1 MQFAPVMTC
10 PRVPRRTGPRKL
22 LRELGLLPHRKTAR
36 RWVVTTHNPSS
47 HDWSPTPAG
56 EPLAKLRFLARCL
69 AFWFIYF
76 TLLRVAF
83 LGYHLA
89 ESRALTAGVLAGLLL
104 RGARMDISAA
114 GYLAIIPTLLL
125 AVAPLIPAR
134 AMRTTFRAYSYVAI
148 FFAAVLATTDLD
160 IFAKWGARVDSS
172 LLPYL
177 RTPSEAAAS
186 AESSPLVWLVV
197 ILIALIAIGIY
208 GYDKIVDAHLAK
220 AQGGRLSRTTLPL
233 LLTGV
238 LLLVPIRGGVQ
249 WTPLNPSST
258 YFSHSDFANQAG
270 LNVAWNFLHSL
281 TLRDYRTTNPYASA
295 ITEPEARR
303 LVDSLLH
310 TSDASTRKLLR
321 VTRPNVI
328 VIIWESGT
336 AKVIQRLSGLAG
348 ITPHFDSLSHTGVL
362 FDAIY
367 ASGNRSAK
375 GLAAILSGWPAQANA
390 PILSSPARAARL
402 PGLAEDLARAGYHT
416 AFYYGGELEFADF
429 KSYLVAHGFDRIVG
443 ENDFD
448 RRDWSSKWGAHD
460 HVVLARLFADVR
472 TFPRPFFATLFTLS
486 SHEPYDVPMEPVI
499 AGATEQSKFL
509 NAHIYT
515 DRSLGAFIAKAS
527 REAWWD
533 STLVVIIA
541 DHGHPL
547 PKLPP
552 LAGESAS
559 MLYHIPMLWLG
570 GALAVRDTVVNV
582 VGSQVDVAPTLLAQ
596 LGLAHEQYKWGKNLL
611 AADVRPFAFFSYLD
625 GFGWVD
631 ARGRMVYGYNTRQ
644 VMQRTPG
651 ANDGQVR
658 AGEAYQRLSYQD
670 FLGR

>member
-1 MQFAPVMTC
+1 MTPPAAAS
-10 PRVPRRTGPRKL
+10 PRDLARTP
-22 LRELGLLPHRKTAR
+22 
-36 RWVVTTHNPSS
+36 
-47 HDWSPTPAG
+47 G
-56 EPLAKLRFLARCL
+56 EPLAKLVFLARYL
-69 AFWFIYF
+69 VFWFLYF

-83 LGYHLA
+83 LVYHGAESAPLGAATLA
-89 ESRALTAGVLAGLLL
+89 EVLL

-114 GYLAIIPTLLL
+114 AYLAVIPTLLL
-125 AVAPLIPAR
+125 AFAPLIPAR
-134 AMRTTFRAYSYVAI
+134 AMTIVLRAYSYVAI
-148 FFAAVLATTDLD
+148 FFAAVLVTTDLD

-177 RTPSEAAAS
+177 KTPSEAAAS
-186 AESSPLVWLVV
+186 AESSPLLLLVV
-197 ILIALIAIGIY
+197 ILIALIALGILCY
-208 GYDKIVDAHLAK
+208 KRIVEMHAAE
-220 AQGGRLSRTTLPL
+220 APGGRLVRTAPPL
-233 LLTGV
+233 LLTVV

-281 TLRDYRTTNPYASA
+281 TIRDYRTTNPYAAA
-295 ITEPEARR
+295 ISEADART

-310 TSDASTRKLLR
+310 ATDSTTRHLLR
-321 VTRPNVI
+321 VRKPNVI
-328 VIIWESGT
+328 IVIWESGT
-336 AKVIQRLSGLAG
+336 AKVVQRLGGLPN
-348 ITPHFDSLSHTGVL
+348 ITPYFDSLSHTGVL

-375 GLAAILSGWPAQANA
+375 GLAAILSGWPAQVNA
-390 PILSSPARAARL
+390 QILNSPARAARL
-402 PGLAEDLARAGYHT
+402 PGLAEDFASAGYHT

-443 ENDFD
+443 ESDFD
-448 RRDWSSKWGAHD
+448 RKDWSSKWGAHD
-460 HVVLARLFADVR
+460 HVVLARLLADSR

-486 SHEPYDVPMEPVI
+486 SHEPYDVPMTPVI
-499 AGATEQSKFL
+499 EGTSEQSRFL
-509 NAHIYT
+509 NALVYT
-515 DRSLGAFIAKAS
+515 DRSLGDFIGRAS
-527 REAWWD
+527 HESWWD
-533 STLVVIIA
+533 STLVIIIA

-547 PKLPP
+547 PKLSP
-552 LAGESAS
+552 LAGEDAS
-559 MLYHIPMLWLG
+559 QLYHIPMLWLG
-570 GALAVRDTVVNV
+570 GALAVRDTVVTV

-596 LGLAHEQYKWGKNLL
+596 LGLAHTQYKWGKNLL
-611 AADVRPFAFFSYLD
+611 AADVRPFAFYSYLD

-631 ARGRMVYGYNTRQ
+631 GRGRLVYGYNTRQ

-651 ANDGQVR
+651 ADEQSVR

>member
-1 MQFAPVMTC
+1 MT
-10 PRVPRRTGPRKL
+10 VSET
-22 LRELGLLPHRKTAR
+22 
-36 RWVVTTHNPSS
+36 
-47 HDWSPTPAG
+47 TPAAASPRALARTPG
-56 EPLAKLRFLARCL
+56 EPLAKLVFLARYL
-69 AFWFIYF
+69 AFWFLYF

-83 LGYHLA
+83 LLYHRA
-89 ESRALTAGVLAGLLL
+89 EAAPLGAATLAGVLVH
-104 RGARMDISAA
+104 GARMDISAA
-114 GYLAIIPTLLL
+114 SYLAIIPTILL
-125 AVAPLIPAR
+125 AFAPLIPAR
-134 AMRTTFRAYSYVAI
+134 ALTVSLRVYSYIAI

-177 RTPSEAAAS
+177 KTPSEAAAS
-186 AESSPLVWLVV
+186 AESSPLLLLVV
-197 ILIALIAIGIY
+197 ILIALIALGVV
-208 GYDKIVDAHLAK
+208 GYKRVVEMHARESF
-220 AQGGRLSRTTLPL
+220 GGRLARTAPPL
-233 LLTGV
+233 LLAGV

-281 TLRDYRTTNPYASA
+281 TIRDYRTSNPYAATIS
-295 ITEPEARR
+295 EVEARA
-303 LVDSLLH
+303 LVDSLLR
-310 TSDASTRKLLR
+310 TTDRTTRHLLR
-321 VTRPNVI
+321 VRNPNVI
-328 VIIWESGT
+328 LIIWESGT
-336 AKVIQRLSGLAG
+336 AKVIRRLGGLPN

-375 GLAAILSGWPAQANA
+375 GLAAILSGWPAQENA

-402 PGLAEDLARAGYHT
+402 PGLAEDFAHAGYHT
-416 AFYYGGELEFADF
+416 SFYYGGELEFADF

-448 RRDWSSKWGAHD
+448 RKDWSSKWGAHD
-460 HVVLARLFADVR
+460 HVVLARLLADAR
-472 TFPRPFFATLFTLS
+472 GFPRPFFATLFTLS
-486 SHEPYDVPMEPVI
+486 SHEPYDVPMKSAIE
-499 AGATEQSKFL
+499 GTSEQSRFL
-509 NAHIYT
+509 NAHVYT
-515 DRSLGAFIAKAS
+515 DRSLGDFMSRAS
-527 REAWWD
+527 HEQWWD
-533 STLVVIIA
+533 STLVILIA

-552 LAGESAS
+552 LAGENAS
-559 MLYHIPMLWLG
+559 QLYHIPMLWLG
-570 GALAVRDTVVNV
+570 GALAVRDTVVTV

-596 LGLAHEQYKWGKNLL
+596 LGLAHAQYKWGKNLL
-611 AADVRPFAFFSYLD
+611 AADVQPFAFFSYLD

-631 ARGRMVYGYNTRQ
+631 AHGRLVYGYNTHQ

-651 ANDGQVR
+651 ADDGSVR
-658 AGEAYQRLSYQD
+658 AGEAYQRLTYQD

>member
-1 MQFAPVMTC
+1 MMP
-10 PRVPRRTGPRKL
+10 PPI
-22 LRELGLLPHRKTAR
+22 
-36 RWVVTTHNPSS
+36 
-47 HDWSPTPAG
+47 PTG
-56 EPLAKLRFLARCL
+56 EPLDKLRFLARYL
-69 AFWFIYF
+69 AFWFLYF
-76 TLLRVAF
+76 ALFRLVF
-83 LGYHLA
+83 LAYHLA
-89 ESRALTAGVLAGLLL
+89 ESKALGASVIAGLLV

-114 GYLAIIPTLLL
+114 AYLAIIPVLLL
-125 AVAPLIPAR
+125 AFAPLVPRR
-134 AMRTTFRAYSYVAI
+134 AIRAFFTAYSYLAI
-148 FFAAVLATTDLD
+148 TIAAILATTDVEL
-160 IFAKWGARVDSS
+160 FAKWGARVDSS

-177 RTPSEAAAS
+177 KTPSEAAAS
-186 AESSPLVWLVV
+186 AESSPIAMLVL
-197 ILIALIAIGIY
+197 LLLALIAVGAY
-208 GYDKIVDAHLAK
+208 GHRRLVDAHVAE
-220 AQGGRLSRTTLPL
+220 APGGRLARTAPPL

-238 LLLVPIRGGVQ
+238 LLLVPIRGGLQ

-281 TLRDYRTTNPYASA
+281 TIRDYRTTNPYAQTIGEA
-295 ITEPEARR
+295 EARR
-303 LVDSLLH
+303 LVDSLLYA
-310 TSDASTRKLLR
+310 TDGTTKKLLR
-321 VTRPNVI
+321 VPKPNI
-328 VIIWESGT
+328 VLIIWESGT
-336 AKVIQRLSGLAG
+336 AKVIQRLGGLPG
-348 ITPHFDSLSHTGVL
+348 ITPHFDTLSHTGVL
-362 FDAIY
+362 FSAMY

-375 GLAAILSGWPAQANA
+375 GLAAILSGWPAQSNA

-402 PGLAEDLARAGYHT
+402 PGLAEDFARAGYHT

-460 HVVLARLFADVR
+460 HVVLARLLEDAR
-472 TFPRPFFATLFTLS
+472 ALPRPFFATLFTLS
-486 SHEPYDVPMEPVI
+486 SHEPYDVPMTPVI
-499 AGATEQSKFL
+499 AGTTEQSKFL

-515 DRSLGAFIAKAS
+515 DRSLGTFVAKAA
-527 REAWWD
+527 REPWWD

-547 PKLPP
+547 PMVPP
-552 LAGESAS
+552 PRSPAGESAS
-559 MLYHIPMLWLG
+559 ELYRIPMLWLG
-570 GALAVRDTVVNV
+570 GALAVRDTVITI

-596 LGLAHEQYKWGKNLL
+596 LGLAHAQYKWGKNLL

-631 ARGRMVYGYNTRQ
+631 ARGRLVYSYNTRL

-651 ANDGQVR
+651 ADETSVR

-670 FLGR
+670 FLVR